1 MKTILVTITILLA
14 WTVSLNAAELKV
26 KVPVEEFEQMKSRID
41 ALENENN
48 RLKQEVGSMEGG
60 SSSPSLGQ
68 PSEELKSRLSDLE
81 SENSQLEREKSQL
94 ESENSQLKKQV
105 TTFESSKQASQASP
119 APAPDDAEMQSQI
132 TALENKNRRLRNQ
145 VKKLKEGGVAAS
157 LSEDR
162 RPARQVYAVETKRN
176 FRHPFKF

>member
-1 MKTILVTITILLA
+1 VKTILVTITILLA
-14 WTVSLNAAELKV
+14 WTVSLSAAELKV

-41 ALENENN
+41 ALENENS
-48 RLKQEVGSMEGG
+48 RLKQEVGSMGG
-60 SSSPSLGQ
+60 SISSSQ

-81 SENSQLEREKSQL
+81 REKSQLERDKNQL
-94 ESENSQLKKQV
+94 ESENSQLKQQV
-105 TTFESSKQASQASP
+105 STIESSKQASQPAP
-119 APAPDDAEMQSQI
+119 APAPDSAGMQSEI

-162 RPARQVYAVETKRN
+162 RPARHVYAVETKRN
-176 FRHPFKF
+176 FSHPFKF